1 MYLMGFDWTNK
12 VAWRLLAGQD
22 ESTRE
27 FVPVKLLTIK
37 DKKVVA
43 TWRDKSTSFLADV
56 TEDELKEMQKA
67 EEKHTHERFSLGE
80 KEGALSCHLQNGGT
94 AVKIFFWPPPP
105 AGSEKAPKQKQVC
118 QILTNLW
125 SDLDPEK
132 AQEAALKMGNEL
144 INDIV
149 LKKYQLEDIK
159 SMKTKKERALKDG
172 GADPTETAGGGDEQ
186 MPEAGDKGTSAI

>member
-1 MYLMGFDWTNK
+1 M
-12 VAWRLLAGQD
+12 
-22 ESTRE
+22 
-27 FVPVKLLTIK
+27 TIK

-105 AGSEKAPKQKQVC
+105 AGSEKAPKQNQVC

-149 LKKYQLEDIK
+149 LKKYRLEDIK
-159 SMKTKKERALKDG
+159 SMKTKKERAIKDG